1 MKPVDYPVLKNGF
14 EVSQNRF
21 SKFWFCLSKDCNED
35 GEYQFCFKDLKYQAV
50 ELKQLL
56 NGLIKDFGPII
67 EVCQKYDIPL
77 KDLPEVLEEYISYDN
92 EEYLEKLKKQ

>member
-35 GEYQFCFKDLKYQAV
+35 GEYQFCFKDLKYF
-50 ELKQLL
+50 L
-56 NGLIKDFGPII
+56 NNIFYFYMISVIFGGFLYLIKDRKS
-67 EVCQKYDIPL
+67 V
-77 KDLPEVLEEYISYDN
+77 V
-92 EEYLEKLKKQ
+92 